1 MSTTYR
7 PSYSDE
13 FVRRREADEA
23 AAEAQRQADAAEN
36 ERLRN
41 NYLAGLAAKR
51 AADAAENEARLEA
64 ALAPQRDRLE
74 REWLANH
81 PDHSPEDFRRRAWPQ
96 LRQNLGDER
105 AAEHFEEQKAA
116 LRRSGAYGL

>member
-1 MSTTYR
+1 VTSNQ
-7 PSYSDE
+7 PGYSQA
-13 FVRRREADEA
+13 FVNQHEA

-41 NYLAGLAAKR
+41 NYLAGLAAKQ
-51 AADAAENEARLEA
+51 AAAQAEQDARLEA
-64 ALAPQRDRLE
+64 ALAPERDRLE

-105 AAEHFEEQKAA
+105 AAQHLEAQKEA
-116 LRRSGAYGL
+116 LRATGKYGF

>member
-1 MSTTYR
+1 MNTSR
-7 PSYSDE
+7 PGYSDE

-36 ERLRN
+36 QRLRN

-51 AADAAENEARLEA
+51 AADTAENEARLEA
-64 ALAPQRDRLE
+64 ALAPERIRLE
-74 REWLANH
+74 RQWLADH
-81 PDHSPEDFRRRAWPQ
+81 PDRTRADFLARAWPQ

-116 LRRSGAYGL
+116 LRKSGAYNL

>member
-1 MSTTYR
+1 MNTTYR

-41 NYLAGLAAKR
+41 NYLAGLAAQR
-51 AADAAENEARLEA
+51 AADEAANNDRLEA
-64 ALAPQRDRLE
+64 ALAPERTRLE
-74 REWLANH
+74 RQWLADH
-81 PDHSPEDFRRRAWPQ
+81 PGHSPEDFRRRAWPQ
-96 LRQNLGDER
+96 LRANLGDER
-105 AAEHFEEQKAA
+105 AAQHLEAQKAA
-116 LRRSGAYGL
+116 LRRTGAYDL